1 MEISIRFSRSDNK
14 HAPDYRVSFSVEGV
28 SVYDLGAV
36 LSHLP
41 EALAESYANT
51 MAVQSSK
58 SYKESMAVL
67 EVIRSLNKKDHVN
80 TPSRRPEGVE
90 PKKIR
95 RADFAMILNMSE
107 LSRRRRLRYLEF
119 RGLVGKEIEK
129 TGDVMVW
136 ITEKGRAVVS
146 SALQAA
152 ESKTPPDLET
162 SCLHLLCL
170 LAWALDR

>member
-1 MEISIRFSRSDNK
+1 MEISIRFNNGEDGCQ
-14 HAPDYRVSFSVEGV
+14 APARVSLSFEGI
-28 SVYDLGAV
+28 DMPDIWA
-36 LSHLP
+36 H
-41 EALAESYANT
+41 T
-51 MAVQSSK
+51 
-58 SYKESMAVL
+58 
-67 EVIRSLNKKDHVN
+67 
-80 TPSRRPEGVE
+80 SRRPESVE

-95 RADFAMILNMSE
+95 RADFARILNQSE
-107 LSRRRRLRYLEF
+107 FSIRRSLRYLEY

-129 TGDVMVW
+129 TGAVMLW

-162 SCLHLLCL
+162 SCLHLLYL